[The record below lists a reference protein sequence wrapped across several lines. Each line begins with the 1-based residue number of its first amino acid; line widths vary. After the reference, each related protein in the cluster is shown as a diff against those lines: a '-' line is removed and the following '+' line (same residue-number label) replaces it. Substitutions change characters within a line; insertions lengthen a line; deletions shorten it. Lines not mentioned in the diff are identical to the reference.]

1 MKKPE
6 KYTILNYAIY
16 VIVIAVFNLF
26 FFMLG
31 SLPHPASVWIAYG
44 FIHFAFIMA
53 IVTPFITE
61 KGRDRVTFM
70 QSTYAITMVYF
81 VIELVI
87 GLIFIFIALQ
97 GIRASLLVQV
107 FIAAIYLVVLFVN
120 MIANEHTSKSV
131 KKKQQDLLYV
141 RDACGQLQSVL
152 DGTKNEEIRS
162 TIKKAYDTISSSPIK
177 SDTSVQN
184 VESQIMDEIQRLGN
198 LVLSGE
204 ESNKEE
210 IIFISEKIIRLTNDR
225 NRILKLY
232 Q

>member
-6 KYTILNYAIY
+6 KYTILSYAIY
-16 VIVIAVFNLF
+16 VVVVAVFNLF

-31 SLPHPASVWIAYG
+31 SLPHPVSVWIAYG

-53 IVTPFITE
+53 VVTPFITE
-61 KGRDRVTFM
+61 KGRDRATFM
-70 QSTYAITMVYF
+70 LSTYAITMAYF
-81 VIELVI
+81 VIEFVI

-97 GIRASLLVQV
+97 GFKASLLVQV

-120 MIANEHTSKSV
+120 MIANEHTAKSV
-131 KKKQQDLLYV
+131 KKQQQELLYV

-152 DGTKNEEIRS
+152 DSAKDKEIRS

-177 SDTSVQN
+177 SDASVMN

-210 IIFISEKIIRLTNDR
+210 IIFVSEKIIRLTNDR
-225 NRILKLY
+225 NRKLKLC